1 MRLSSWL
8 IVGAAIVLQAGCV
21 TGHRTLDLPPT
32 AAPVGASAAATP
44 AVQGLVYLASVTD
57 DRKFENKP
65 DEPST
70 PSIDGDVTKMS
81 AQDKD
86 RMIGRQ
92 RNTFGHAMGDIM
104 LPPGDSVTKRVRGLV
119 EEGLRRDGYQVS
131 SDPNAPNSVALSI
144 NEFWA
149 WTTPGFWAL
158 TFEAK
163 IQCTLTVNNGNGS
176 ARTLSVKG
184 YGKNSGQVAKD
195 ANWQD
200 AYKPAFEDFIS
211 NLSQQVGQLGLR
223 GGQASR

>member
-1 MRLSSWL
+1 MRLLGSL
-8 IVGAAIVLQAGCV
+8 VVGAVIVLQAGCV
-21 TGHRTLDLPPT
+21 TGHRTLDLSPAAAAPAGSTAPTPT
-32 AAPVGASAAATP
+32 A
-44 AVQGLVYLASVTD
+44 QGLVYIASVSD

-70 PSIDGDVTKMS
+70 PSIAGDVTQMS

-92 RNTFGHAMGDIM
+92 RNTFGHAMGDVM
-104 LPPGDSVTKRVRGLV
+104 LPPGDSVTKRVRGLI
-119 EEGLRRDGYQVS
+119 EEGLRRGGYQVS
-131 SDPNAPNSVALSI
+131 SDLNAPNSMTVSI

-163 IQCTLTVNNGNGS
+163 VQCTLTVNNGSGS
-176 ARTLSVKG
+176 AHTLSVKG

-195 ANWQD
+195 ANWQE
-200 AYKPAFEDFIS
+200 AYKPAFEDFTS
-211 NLSQQVGQLGLR
+211 SLSQQVGQLGLR
-223 GGQASR
+223 GSQASR